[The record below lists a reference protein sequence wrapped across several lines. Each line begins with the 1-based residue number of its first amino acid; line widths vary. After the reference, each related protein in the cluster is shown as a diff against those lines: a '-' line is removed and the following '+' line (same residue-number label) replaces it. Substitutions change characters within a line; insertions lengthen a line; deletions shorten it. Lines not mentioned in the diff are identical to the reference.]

1 MTDTIQQLVERRV
14 REWEA
19 RQTLAGQPTPIHP
32 VITISRLC
40 GAGGL
45 AIGQAVAERLDFAL
59 YDKQIVEGI
68 AQNARVLGAVVES
81 VDERTRNAIE
91 AGIAE
96 ILTGSRMSYDEYL
109 SQLSRV
115 VLTLVRH
122 GRAVLVG
129 RGAHHIVE
137 PRARLAVRVV
147 APLDLR
153 IKRRVSLTG
162 VEWDEAA
169 REVERTD
176 KGRSDFIRRHF
187 QADDHDPLNYDL
199 TVNTAQ
205 FSIEQAADLVV
216 QTFRARF
223 GDRR

>member
-1 MTDTIQQLVERRV
+1 MTETIHQLVDRRV
-14 REWEA
+14 KEWQARETMA
-19 RQTLAGQPTPIHP
+19 VQPTPFHP
-32 VITISRLC
+32 VLTISRLC

-45 AIGQAVAERLDFAL
+45 ALGQAVAERLDFAL

-68 AQNARVLGAVVES
+68 AQNANVMGAVVES
-81 VDERTRNAIE
+81 VDERTRNTIE

-109 SQLSRV
+109 GQLSRV

-122 GRAVLVG
+122 GRSVLVG
-129 RGAHHIVE
+129 RGAHHIID
-137 PRARLAVRVV
+137 PKSRLAVRVV
-147 APLDLR
+147 APLDQR
-153 IKRRVSLTG
+153 VKRRVALTG

-176 KGRSDFIRRHF
+176 KGRADFIRRHF
-187 QADDHDPLNYDL
+187 QADDNDSLNYDI
-199 TVNTAQ
+199 TINTAQ
-205 FSIEQAADLVV
+205 LSVEQAADIV
-216 QTFRARF
+216 FRAFQARF